1 MDHRQQ
7 QAPETYVLFFSRN
20 CTQCMKFC
28 NLLERATPSLKQ
40 QIKLY
45 DVEQNPQN
53 LPPNLR
59 IVPAIYIQS
68 QQALHQGPN
77 AFQWLK
83 DEFNKIKGVA
93 PDATNFSFF
102 DRSNAEGAIDPNKSA
117 TFQVSPQEQMMMQ
130 QRQQQL
136 INQSSLQTPS
146 YSSSASVGSTPLPP
160 SINPNQP
167 PPQAQMQFQQQQL
180 QSNMQSYNTPP
191 NMSMGMPQLPQ
202 QLQPMQMNQQNDAMQ
217 SQMSMNKL
225 DLLRQQRNAEIN
237 QILPPMQRM

>member
-1 MDHRQQ
+1 
-7 QAPETYVLFFSRN
+7 
-20 CTQCMKFC
+20 
-28 NLLERATPSLKQ
+28 
-40 QIKLY
+40 
-45 DVEQNPQN
+45 
-53 LPPNLR
+53 
-59 IVPAIYIQS
+59 VPAIYIQS

-102 DRSNAEGAIDPNKSA
+102 DRSNTEGAIDPNKSA

-180 QSNMQSYNTPP
+180 QTNMQSYNPQQQQ
-191 NMSMGMPQLPQ
+191 SMMPQMPLPQ
-202 QLQPMQMNQQNDAMQ
+202 QLQPMSMNQMNDSSQ

-225 DLLRQQRNAEIN
+225 ELLRQQRNAEIN